1 MCALLT
7 LFITDWKPWGSGK
20 LGDLLRI
27 TPLWESSPGFKPDHS
42 DFEIGTLSA
51 NMYPTYLEWQNLGVK
66 ENQRVWLLGFR
77 IDSFMSVRKTQLSEG
92 ILLEGVTF
100 QCRMDT
106 AQAFISFFV
115 LCLFLQSNFQTY
127 SRVNYCHH
135 VVHYISRWFTLLIDS
150 PHNIIK
156 NGSISFKPC
165 CALGLSSSTRSFLSD
180 LQTCKKPRRWKSV
193 FTSSLINDL
202 ERDTFQYQ
210 NMAMF
215 IQIWEKPCPATFYH
229 SFQANSGKCSPMDIY
244 ALDGNYQ
251 DWWYINCLIFLL
263 LFSFSKLAL
272 EQPKVDVNTW
282 ESRVVLEEIAN
293 NLKRQCKLSLW
304 HFACD

>member
-1 MCALLT
+1 MLYITSPDDLPCWSTVLIT
-7 LFITDWKPWGSGK
+7 LSKMEAF
-20 LGDLLRI
+20 L
-27 TPLWESSPGFKPDHS
+27 SSPVVPWVSPPPLDHSFQIFKP
-42 DFEIGTLSA
+42 A
-51 NMYPTYLEWQNLGVK
+51 
-66 ENQRVWLLGFR
+66 R
-77 IDSFMSVRKTQLSEG
+77 
-92 ILLEGVTF
+92 
-100 QCRMDT
+100 
-106 AQAFISFFV
+106 
-115 LCLFLQSNFQTY
+115 
-127 SRVNYCHH
+127 SRE
-135 VVHYISRWFTLLIDS
+135 RG
-150 PHNIIK
+150 K
-156 NGSISFKPC
+156 N
-165 CALGLSSSTRSFLSD
+165 
-180 LQTCKKPRRWKSV
+180 V
-193 FTSSLINDL
+193 FTSSLIKDL

-215 IQIWEKPCPATFYH
+215 IQIWEKPCPATFYR

-282 ESRVVLEEIAN
+282 ESRVVLEEVAN